1 MRPSARFPLPVSLL
15 FCAFVLLPIPQIS
28 LAFPQDAAA
37 KKDPA
42 AASPATTAGDASTA
56 KITSLDPPTFAP
68 GHSITLKVRGTGLA
82 SLQGRTL
89 VLSLGSTSLQVKLDT
104 CKDET
109 DKSTALCGNL
119 NIPPGIPTGAYSISL
134 AASEAE
140 LTKSNLTT
148 AATFD
153 VSAAGL
159 EKDYVLCPTVP
170 GTVQTSAPNPNP
182 GSASGGTL
190 DQITC
195 SQSLLSR
202 NEAADIFG
210 KRVANT
216 YLVVQV
222 DVRNLSDDFQFLLHD
237 VRLTY
242 DAQAVAGREKRLV
255 RGVSEKGQALDV
267 RNLAVR
273 TIQGSGSVLGGI
285 SVLSF
290 ASTAFK
296 DAANIYQGP
305 FAGAIQNIFPDFTIG
320 QLNRLNDM
328 AFGVQTIVIPKR
340 SSVAFVSFLP
350 QQVFLDDNDRKLLK
364 TPWYSVSQPKGKMLK
379 IQQNLAVEIAGAHV
393 EEVQKTTPTLTA
405 LVPSEVTAQDTKV
418 SFTLIGTNLDKV
430 ASLRIS
436 QVAPAS
442 ADSTVKQVSPSKDLR
457 ITLPTH
463 DPKLAT
469 TDQTDISAILTA
481 LTSAAQKDAAS
492 ANASAA
498 ASVDYPVFLETILGE
513 AIPTTLKLTIKGATP
528 APAAPA
534 KPGNPAVTAA
544 TTTDS
549 SKSAFVTIP
558 ASGANPL
565 ATEIAFTGTNLDQI
579 KSFTSPNLT
588 TCPATDVDQE
598 VSLDIPSPTTD
609 PKSLTVKMT
618 LTSKTQAKAAGKVNV
633 CATLKDGTTTLELSI
648 PNFAIKALA
657 ASSTQNPPKPNPK
670 KPKS

>member
-1 MRPSARFPLPVSLL
+1 MRPSAGTPVSSGKYFFLG
-15 FCAFVLLPIPQIS
+15 FVLFFIAVFPAL
-28 LAFPQDAAA
+28 PQDTPPKKDSAAA
-37 KKDPA
+37 A
-42 AASPATTAGDASTA
+42 AAMSGDTSTA

-82 SLQGRTL
+82 SLKGRTL
-89 VLSLGSTSLQVKLDT
+89 VLSLGSTSLKVNLDT

-109 DKSTALCGNL
+109 DDSKALCGNL
-119 NIPPGIPTGAYSISL
+119 NIPPGIPAGPYSISL
-134 AASEAE
+134 AASGAE
-140 LTKSNLTT
+140 LTKSPFTT
-148 AATFD
+148 ATTFG

-159 EKDYVLCPTVP
+159 EKDYVLCPTIP
-170 GTVQTSAPNPNP
+170 GTLQTSAPNNNP

-195 SQSLLSR
+195 SQSLLIR

-242 DAQAVAGREKRLV
+242 SAQAVAGREKRLV

-267 RNLAVR
+267 RNVAVR

-296 DAANIYQGP
+296 DAANIFQGP
-305 FAGAIQNIFPDFTIG
+305 FAGAIQSIFPDFTLG

-350 QQVFLDDNDRKLLK
+350 QQVFLDDDERKLLK
-364 TPWYSVSQPKGKMLK
+364 TPWYSVSQPKGRMLG

-436 QVAPAS
+436 QVVPAS
-442 ADSTVKQVSPSKDLR
+442 PDSTVKQASPSKDLR

-492 ANASAA
+492 ASAS

-513 AIPTTLKLTIKGATP
+513 AIPTTLKLTVKS
-528 APAAPA
+528 APASPAVPA
-534 KPGNPAVTAA
+534 KPGNPTVAAA

-549 SKSAFVTIP
+549 SKSTFVTMP
-558 ASGANPL
+558 ATGANPL
-565 ATEIAFTGTNLDQI
+565 TTEIAFTGTNLDQI

-588 TCPATDVDQE
+588 TCPVADVDKE

-618 LTSKTQAKAAGKVNV
+618 LTSKTQAKPAGKVNV

-648 PNFAIKALA
+648 PNFAIKAPA
-657 ASSTQNPPKPNPK
+657 ASSSQNPPKPNPK